1 MKRTLACLLALVVA
15 LSLGPQPQGAASQSL
30 APRASV
36 PELGVP
42 AKDGVVVSS
51 SDLASDI
58 GAAVLARGGTAVD
71 AAVATAFAMA
81 VTYPTAG
88 NIGGGGFMIVRTEEG
103 SATTFDYREK
113 APGKSTP
120 NMYLDAKGE
129 INRSLTAAGYLAP
142 GVPGTVRGMALAHR
156 RFGKL
161 LWKDVV
167 MPAANLARGG
177 FPVSASLA
185 NGLNREVAG
194 PMKAFKGSV
203 SAYAKPD
210 GTPWKAGDR
219 IVLADL
225 AKTLTAIATDGPD
238 AFYTGW
244 IADLID
250 KDMAANG
257 GLITKADLAAYEA
270 KERPAV
276 RGTFLG
282 YNIISMPPPS
292 SGGVALIEMLNML
305 EALEIQKVPRLSVEA
320 IHLTTEARR
329 RAFLDRARFLGDPDF
344 VEVPVANLLSKP
356 HAREQIASINR
367 TRASSSVELGKDI
380 VTVPGYESDETT
392 HFSVVDRNG
401 MAVSNTYTLEGGYGS
416 HLVVPGTGFL
426 LNNEMGDFNKKP
438 GTTNLT
444 GDIGTPANLIAP
456 GKRMLSSM
464 TPVIVARNGK
474 LVLVTGSPGG
484 RTIINTS
491 LDVVLGVTAWGLT
504 GREAVD
510 APRMH
515 HQWLPDRLSI
525 EANGVSAETLQALI
539 ALGHDARMGG
549 TQGSAQ
555 TIWVQPNTGSIFG
568 VADMR
573 SPDAK
578 ASRRE

>member
-1 MKRTLACLLALVVA
+1 MKKTIVSLLAVV
-15 LSLGPQPQGAASQSL
+15 LSLSVGALPRAASQ
-30 APRASV
+30 APD
-36 PELGVP
+36 LGVS

-58 GAAVLARGGTAVD
+58 GAAILARGGTAVD

-88 NIGGGGFMIVRTEEG
+88 NIGGGGFMIVRTADG

-120 NMYLDAKGE
+120 AMYLDEKGE
-129 INRSLTAAGYLAP
+129 IIRRLTAAGYLAP
-142 GVPGTVRGMALAHR
+142 GVPGTVRGMAMAHS

-161 LWKDVV
+161 PWKDVV
-167 MPAANLARGG
+167 MPAADLARNG
-177 FPVSASLA
+177 FTMSASLA
-185 NGLNREVAG
+185 RGLNAEVAG
-194 PMKAFKGSV
+194 SMKAFKGSV
-203 SAYAKPD
+203 AAYGKPD
-210 GTPWKAGDR
+210 NTPWKEGDR

-257 GLITKADLAAYEA
+257 GLITKADLAAYQA

-276 RGTFLG
+276 RGSFLG
-282 YNIISMPPPS
+282 YDIISMPPPS

-305 EALEIQKVPRLSVEA
+305 EALEIQKRPRLSADA
-320 IHLTTEARR
+320 IHVTTEARR

-344 VEVPVANLLSKP
+344 VEVPVATLISKP
-356 HAREQIASINR
+356 HALDQIASISN
-367 TRASSSVELGKDI
+367 TRASSSTELGKDI
-380 VTVPGYESDETT
+380 VTLPGEESDETT
-392 HFSVVDRNG
+392 HFSVVDRSG

-416 HLVVPGTGFL
+416 HLVIAGTGFL

-464 TPVIVARNGK
+464 TPVIVARSGK

-525 EANGVSAETLQALI
+525 EENGVSADVLAALK
-539 ALGHDARMGG
+539 ALGHDVRIGG
-549 TQGSAQ
+549 RQGSAQ
-555 TIWVQPNTGSIFG
+555 TIWVHPNTGAFYG

-573 SPDAK
+573 SPDARAAAAK
-578 ASRRE
+578 R

>member
-1 MKRTLACLLALVVA
+1 MKTNTSLVGTFALAITLSATSGMHPTA
-15 LSLGPQPQGAASQSL
+15 Q
-30 APRASV
+30 APD
-36 PELGVP
+36 LGVS

-51 SDLASDI
+51 SDIASDI
-58 GAAVLARGGTAVD
+58 GAAVLGRGGTAVD

-88 NIGGGGFMIVRTEEG
+88 NIGGGGFMIVRTADG
-103 SATTFDYREK
+103 AATTFDYRER

-120 NMYLDAKGE
+120 TMYLDGKGE
-129 INRSLTAAGYLAP
+129 IVRRLTAAGYLAP
-142 GVPGTVRGMALAHR
+142 GVPGTVRGMAMAHS

-161 LWKDVV
+161 PWKDVV
-167 MPAANLARGG
+167 MPAATLARDG
-177 FPVSASLA
+177 FVMSASLA
-185 NGLNREVAG
+185 GGLNREVAG
-194 PMKAFKGSV
+194 SMKAFKGSV
-203 SAYAKPD
+203 AAYAKPD

-219 IVLADL
+219 IVLGDL
-225 AKTLTAIATDGPD
+225 AKTLTAIAVDGPD
-238 AFYTGW
+238 AFYKGW

-282 YNIISMPPPS
+282 FDIISMPPPS

-305 EALEIQKVPRLSVEA
+305 EALEIQKMPRLSVEA

-344 VEVPVANLLSKP
+344 VSVPVTTLISKP
-356 HAREQIASINR
+356 HAREQIAGINK
-367 TRASSSVELGKDI
+367 TKASSSAELGKDI
-380 VTVPGYESDETT
+380 VTMPAGESDETT
-392 HFSVVDRNG
+392 HFSVVDRSG

-444 GDIGTPANLIAP
+444 GDIGTPANIIAP

-464 TPVIVARNGK
+464 TPVIVARSGK

-504 GREAVD
+504 GVEAVA

-525 EANGVSAETLQALI
+525 EADGVSAATLAALI

-555 TIWVQPNTGSIFG
+555 TIWVHPNTGVFYG
-568 VADMR
+568 VPDKR

>member
-1 MKRTLACLLALVVA
+1 MKKTKVCLLAVVVSLSVSA
-15 LSLGPQPQGAASQSL
+15 LPHAASQ
-30 APRASV
+30 ASN
-36 PELGVP
+36 LGVFS
-42 AKDGVVVSS
+42 KDGVVVSS

-58 GAAVLARGGTAVD
+58 GGAILARGGTAVD

-81 VTYPTAG
+81 VTYPSAG
-88 NIGGGGFMIVRTEEG
+88 NIGGGGFMIVRTEDG

-113 APGKSTP
+113 APGKSTET
-120 NMYLDAKGE
+120 MYLDAKGE
-129 INRSLTAAGYLAP
+129 ITRRLTASGYLAP
-142 GVPGTVRGMALAHR
+142 GVPGTVRGMALAHS

-161 LWKDVV
+161 PWKDVV
-167 MPAANLARGG
+167 MPAADLARNG
-177 FPVSASLA
+177 FAVSASLA
-185 NGLNREVAG
+185 RGLNGEVADA
-194 PMKAFKGSV
+194 MKAFKGSMA
-203 SAYAKPD
+203 AYGKPN
-210 GTPWKAGDR
+210 GTPWKQGER
-219 IVLADL
+219 IVLGDL
-225 AKTLTAIATDGPD
+225 AKALTAIATDGPD

-257 GLITKADLAAYEA
+257 GLITKADLAAYQA

-282 YNIISMPPPS
+282 YDIISMPPPS

-305 EALEIQKVPRLSVEA
+305 EALEIQKLQRLSAEA
-320 IHLTTEARR
+320 VHVTTEARR

-344 VEVPVANLLSKP
+344 VDVPVATLTSKP
-356 HAREQIASINR
+356 HARDRITSISR
-367 TRASSSVELGKDI
+367 TRASASVELGKDI
-380 VTVPGYESDETT
+380 VTVPGAESDETT

-464 TPVIVARNGK
+464 TPVIVSRSGK

-525 EANGVSAETLQALI
+525 EENGVSAEVLAALK
-539 ALGHDARMGG
+539 ALGHDVRVGG
-549 TQGSAQ
+549 RQGSAQ
-555 TIWVQPNTGSIFG
+555 TIWVHPNTGAVYG
-568 VADMR
+568 VPDMR

-578 ASRRE
+578 ASKR

>member
-1 MKRTLACLLALVVA
+1 MKTNTSLVGTFALAITLSATSGVRPEA
-15 LSLGPQPQGAASQSL
+15 Q
-30 APRASV
+30 APD
-36 PELGVP
+36 LGVS

-58 GAAVLARGGTAVD
+58 GAAVLGRGGTAVD

-88 NIGGGGFMIVRTEEG
+88 NIGGGGFMIVRTADG
-103 SATTFDYREK
+103 SATTFDYRER

-120 NMYLDAKGE
+120 TMYLDAKGE
-129 INRSLTAAGYLAP
+129 IVRNLTAAGYLAP
-142 GVPGTVRGMALAHR
+142 GVPGTVRGMALAHS

-161 LWKDVV
+161 PWKDVV
-167 MPAANLARGG
+167 MPAADLARDG
-177 FPVSASLA
+177 FALSGSLA
-185 NGLNREVAG
+185 GGLNREVAG
-194 PMKAFKGSV
+194 SMKAFKGSV
-203 SAYAKPD
+203 AAYAKPD

-219 IVLADL
+219 IVLGEL
-225 AKTLTAIATDGPD
+225 AKTLTSIAVDGPD
-238 AFYTGW
+238 AFYKGW

-257 GLITKADLAAYEA
+257 GLISKADLAAYEA

-282 YNIISMPPPS
+282 FDIISMPPPS

-305 EALEIQKVPRLSVEA
+305 ETLEIQKLPRLSVEA

-344 VEVPVANLLSKP
+344 VSVPVTTLISKP
-356 HAREQIASINR
+356 HAREQITSISR
-367 TRASSSVELGKDI
+367 TKASSSAELGKDI
-380 VTVPGYESDETT
+380 VTMPAAEPDETT
-392 HFSVVDRNG
+392 HFSVVDRSG

-416 HLVVPGTGFL
+416 HLVVPGTGFI

-444 GDIGTPANLIAP
+444 GDIGTPANIIAP

-464 TPVIVARNGK
+464 TPVIVARSGK

-504 GREAVD
+504 GVEAVA

-525 EANGVSAETLQALI
+525 EANGVSPATLEALI
-539 ALGHDARMGG
+539 ALGHDARMAGV
-549 TQGSAQ
+549 QGSAQ
-555 TIWVQPNTGSIFG
+555 TIWVHPNTGVYYG
-568 VADMR
+568 VADKR

>member
-1 MKRTLACLLALVVA
+1 
-15 LSLGPQPQGAASQSL
+15 
-30 APRASV
+30 
-36 PELGVP
+36 
-42 AKDGVVVSS
+42 
-51 SDLASDI
+51 
-58 GAAVLARGGTAVD
+58 
-71 AAVATAFAMA
+71 
-81 VTYPTAG
+81 
-88 NIGGGGFMIVRTEEG
+88 
-103 SATTFDYREK
+103 
-113 APGKSTP
+113 
-120 NMYLDAKGE
+120 
-129 INRSLTAAGYLAP
+129 
-142 GVPGTVRGMALAHR
+142 MALAHS

-161 LWKDVV
+161 PWKDVV
-167 MPAANLARGG
+167 MPAANLAREG
-177 FPVSASLA
+177 FAVSASLA
-185 NGLNREVAG
+185 RGLNSEVAG
-194 PMKAFKGSV
+194 SMKAFKGSMA
-203 SAYAKPD
+203 AYGKAD
-210 GTPWKAGDR
+210 GTPWKEGER
-219 IVLADL
+219 IVLGDL
-225 AKTLTAIATDGPD
+225 ARTLTAIATDGPD

-257 GLITKADLAAYEA
+257 GLITKADLAAYQA

-282 YNIISMPPPS
+282 HDIISMPPPS

-305 EALEIQKVPRLSVEA
+305 EALEVQKLTRLSVEA
-320 IHLTTEARR
+320 IHVTTEARR

-344 VEVPVANLLSKP
+344 VDVPVATLISKP
-356 HAREQIASINR
+356 HARDQIASISR
-367 TRASSSVELGKDI
+367 TKASSSTELGKDI
-380 VTVPGYESDETT
+380 VTLPGAESDETT

-416 HLVVPGTGFL
+416 HLVIPGTGFL

-464 TPVIVARNGK
+464 TPVIVARSGK

-525 EANGVSAETLQALI
+525 EEDGVPAEVLAALK
-539 ALGHDARMGG
+539 ALGHDARMSGR
-549 TQGSAQ
+549 QGSAQ
-555 TIWVQPNTGSIFG
+555 TVWVHPNTGAVYG
-568 VADMR
+568 VPDMR

-578 ASRRE
+578 ASSAKR